1 MSSRN
6 IFQVRVNFGFFHTVS
21 NLLHGR
27 QFLFMEKMFWKLV
40 SIANCSFLRHVQFF
54 RVNVSSKDRKTTK
67 KNNDGI
73 KKCFMYALC
82 LLSLHYNLLTMAW
95 TFFRLSK
102 EKNYQF
108 GKFMLNLNFPQCW
121 VGRNCKKKIISVRC
135 CGKSFAVFPEV
146 FTIILFDTSLLQS
159 DVQNLR

>member
-73 KKCFMYALC
+73 KKNVLCMRYA
-82 LLSLHYNLLTMAW
+82 SWAYIIIFWQWPRH
-95 TFFRLSK
+95 FSV
-102 EKNYQF
+102 YQ
-108 GKFMLNLNFPQCW
+108 
-121 VGRNCKKKIISVRC
+121 KKKI
-135 CGKSFAVFPEV
+135 
-146 FTIILFDTSLLQS
+146 TIWKIYAQFKFSLMLSWQKLQKE
-159 DVQNLR
+159 NNKCALLR